1 MYYNTEDQAS
11 RNELKRQ
18 NITKLDTY
26 RHYLFTKSSSD
37 VVGFNVVIIM
47 KDARE
52 RVKQRMDTW
61 SAKSRMA
68 GNVGKKRSSSPLTL
82 KGISSPEIGSD
93 FLKSFNFKA
102 ILNQNYIWLNR
113 QRAKKGIQVA
123 LFQFIWHLIRAPKS
137 YFSYFFPWL
146 LKSMSTFQ
154 KQDE

>member
-123 LFQFIWHLIRAPKS
+123 LFQFI
-137 YFSYFFPWL
+137 
-146 LKSMSTFQ
+146 
-154 KQDE
+154 